1 MIDKKIIKNS
11 VYFDIE
17 TAGLYPNLDEV
28 LKNDPHLF
36 QLWDKRCK
44 FLRKNIE
51 ESESGAPTDLWLNK
65 SSLHPEFGRVV
76 CVSFGIFTEE
86 GEERITS
93 FYGDDESKILENSNK
108 ILENSRIKGYK
119 LAGQNIKNFDIPFLG
134 KRMLINNITPN
145 PLIQTWGKKPW
156 ETPYLDLGEIFAFG
170 AWGQSF
176 SSLDLISHVLG
187 VPTSKDNLD
196 GSRVHSHFWD
206 LKKYEEIKNYCEQ
219 DVICT
224 MNCFKRIAT

>member
-17 TAGLYPNLDEV
+17 TVGLYPNLDEV

-51 ESESGAPTDLWLNK
+51 ESESGSPTDLWLNK